1 MFAPPVAM
9 AQTKPAASSTSELAP
24 QRSTLVARP
33 FGASAVEQARMLH
46 RSIGN
51 RATLRR
57 PAQPA
62 ASGTGNEPHGHHGQP
77 ADQASLNAREATPGI
92 AWDFS
97 KNPVFPPDRVI
108 QSSAR
113 PAVAATPLPRCIQR
127 KLAVGGVNDPLEHE
141 ADRVADQV
149 MRTAAADTASSAA
162 PPRVSRKCAC
172 RENAAQVPR
181 PMRAPTSEAGTS
193 EAPGI
198 GDAEK

>member
-1 MFAPPVAM
+1 MTQACRDAARFPDTRRGHANVTATPVSLLYPHRSGGAAMFAPPVAM

-92 AWDFS
+92 AWD
-97 KNPVFPPDRVI
+97 
-108 QSSAR
+108 
-113 PAVAATPLPRCIQR
+113 
-127 KLAVGGVNDPLEHE
+127 
-141 ADRVADQV
+141 
-149 MRTAAADTASSAA
+149 
-162 PPRVSRKCAC
+162 
-172 RENAAQVPR
+172 
-181 PMRAPTSEAGTS
+181 
-193 EAPGI
+193 
-198 GDAEK
+198 